1 MFRSSQSP
9 ARVDKKRDS
18 TTLPKPWQSPVI
30 LPLSRCLSTPVQN
43 GKPVQQTASLTP
55 PSSSQRRERPGERSG
70 SGLFERSNPFE
81 TDFAEKELIAQGGF
95 GKVYKCK
102 SNIDGHW
109 YAVKLEQFW
118 FKPETYFNPS
128 EVRDVMMNEALVLA
142 RLDHENV
149 CRYYNTWVLGSLIP
163 AVNKGQDVE
172 QPESPCY
179 SPTYTLTRRTS
190 SPAGSTSPTGRSS
203 LASMNDSVDDDD
215 EVEMSSSNYS
225 DAYSY
230 DPEGETVASFNDLG
244 FAMEGSDED
253 EGNVSPR
260 MSLARSQRL
269 AAGKNSPQ
277 RINEDGDESFN
288 RQQSME
294 RPRPKPLD
302 SSGPTPGAFITQI
315 DVYIQMALYEG
326 NSLRDWMDQRK
337 SGEIDTAKSM
347 HIFHQIVNGLRYVH
361 KQGLVHRDIK
371 PANIFLTRE
380 FCVKIGD
387 FGLSKN
393 TLQTSLN
400 LHPSRYFCDD
410 GDDSFDSMSY
420 NSTDEEMDEV
430 SEFSVGVGTPL
441 YSSPEQTQGHQT
453 CAAPSDVYSLGVLL
467 CELFCTFTTQ
477 MERYVVLNNVR
488 KGQLPLALLDEHPQI
503 AELICTMVQEDPQ
516 LRPTCADI
524 LECGIF
530 EHQKLHFNLRSPC
543 VGFAGVSPL
552 ARALLNHGNCSSTVL
567 NLLRSIVRLE
577 QEQETLLLQLE
588 LIDKPKI
595 QAFFPDTGDSLR
607 PAEMLSETGP
617 VLPASELQVSITAK
631 IQPNGAL
638 TVKISHELKRLGNE
652 RRRLLDSAL
661 HELQL

>member
-1 MFRSSQSP
+1 MTSP
-9 ARVDKKRDS
+9 
-18 TTLPKPWQSPVI
+18 
-30 LPLSRCLSTPVQN
+30 
-43 GKPVQQTASLTP
+43 P
-55 PSSSQRRERPGERSG
+55 PSSQRRERPGERSG

-81 TDFAEKELIAQGGF
+81 TDFGDKELIAQGGF
-95 GKVYKCK
+95 GKVFKCK
-102 SNIDGHW
+102 SNTDGHW

-128 EVRDVMMNEALVLA
+128 EVRDVMMNEALALA

-163 AVNKGQDVE
+163 AVNKGQKVE
-172 QPESPCY
+172 QPEGPCY
-179 SPTYTLTRRTS
+179 SPTYSLTRRTS
-190 SPAGSTSPTGRSS
+190 SPAGSSPARRTSF
-203 LASMNDSVDDDD
+203 ASASDSVDEDDD
-215 EVEMSSSNYS
+215 ADMCSSSYS

-230 DPEGETVASFNDLG
+230 DPEDDHVASFNDLG
-244 FAMEGSDED
+244 FDMEASDQD
-253 EGNVSPR
+253 ELKVSPR
-260 MSLARSQRL
+260 MSLARTQRL
-269 AAGKNSPQ
+269 AAGKRSPQ
-277 RINEDGDESFN
+277 RINEEGDESFN
-288 RQQSME
+288 R
-294 RPRPKPLD
+294 PRPKPLE
-302 SSGPTPGAFITQI
+302 SPGSGAFITQI

-326 NSLRDWMDQRK
+326 KSLREWMDQRK
-337 SGEIDTAKSM
+337 SGEIDTDKNM

-371 PANIFLTRE
+371 PANVFLTRE

-400 LHPSRYFCDD
+400 LHPSRYLCEE
-410 GDDSFDSMSY
+410 GDDSFDTMSY
-420 NSTDEEMDEV
+420 NSTDDEMEEV
-430 SEFSVGVGTPL
+430 SELSVGVGTPL

-488 KGQLPLALLDEHPQI
+488 KGQLPPVLLEENPQI
-503 AELICTMVQEDPQ
+503 AELISAMVQQDPQ

-530 EHQKLHFNLRSPC
+530 EHQKLHFNYRIPD
-543 VGFAGVSPL
+543 GPAGVSPL
-552 ARALLNHGNCSSTVL
+552 ARALLSRSNCSSTVL
-567 NLLRSIVRLE
+567 NLLRSIMRLE
-577 QEQETLLLQLE
+577 QEQEAFVLQLE
-588 LIDKPKI
+588 PADRRKVK
-595 QAFFPDTGDSLR
+595 AFFPDATDGLR
-607 PAEMLSETGP
+607 PAETLLEVPVSP
-617 VLPASELQVSITAK
+617 VLVTPTAK
-631 IQPNGAL
+631 ILPNGAL
-638 TVKISHELKRLGNE
+638 TAKTIHELKRLSNE